1 MPLGM
6 SGDAKAFRSGTL
18 PVCQAGV
25 AGPSPSAFT
34 SPSEAAST
42 YMPTTQIGDA
52 GVFRALKKA
61 VEEAVNHLTP

>member
-1 MPLGM
+1 MFLGM

-18 PVCQAGV
+18 PVSRPELQARPQ
-25 AGPSPSAFT
+25 AAFI